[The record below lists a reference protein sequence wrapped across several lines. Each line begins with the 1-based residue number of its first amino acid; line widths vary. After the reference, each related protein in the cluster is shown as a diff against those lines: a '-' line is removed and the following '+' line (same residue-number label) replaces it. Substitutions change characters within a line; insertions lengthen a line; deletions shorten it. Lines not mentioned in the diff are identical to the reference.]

1 MLNVCFEYFR
11 CRAWQWQNIFPSIL
25 SYTVLYTF
33 FLTRSFYN
41 SIGDVLYVCSF
52 QFTSFQLMLLFVYTQ
67 EKNVSTII
75 TDIFSSVISIAL
87 LSGILIPT
95 FQSTN
100 SMWLAAARSDRL
112 HIRIKAE
119 LHENCGTN
127 RNRPSA
133 LSCTQKVA
141 GWGSCTGRLKFRQLS
156 VMQACY
162 LKASKMQSYK
172 DRYYGCHFLGDRL
185 SVGWPTRFW
194 EHTSSH
200 L

>member
-1 MLNVCFEYFR
+1 MTEHFPQYTQLYSTIHILFNQEFLQFYRRCLVCLQF
-11 CRAWQWQNIFPSIL
+11 SI
-25 SYTVLYTF
+25 YKF
-33 FLTRSFYN
+33 
-41 SIGDVLYVCSF
+41 SINAIVC
-52 QFTSFQLMLLFVYTQ
+52 VPTQ